1 MSEKLKVEPAQLGG
15 AGEYVLRLG
24 DNARS
29 AVELASAHTK
39 ADSGDFKGLMA
50 LLRGPVDSLA
60 SATQRRQRPV
70 VDALVGTGN
79 ELKQNAWDYQ
89 SQDRSNAVSLGH
101 TTFGGPTGM
110 AVESFPGS
118 ESYGAPTP
126 VDVAAPP
133 HSDVDFRGLIDET
146 MGFVGEVDGKIQS
159 LIGWSPVQSAL
170 EPIAGNWAAL
180 RTIGQTYGKAGTAL
194 GTVGDGLSDVRGRL
208 DPHWDGRA
216 AVAFGDYATD
226 LARGLEW
233 EAATGRLVQQGL
245 ELAADKIE
253 EAVKR
258 VLVLLKDSLAKFV
271 DFHDVSGTIHTVL
284 KLIPGL
290 GTKKT
295 IEQVTLIIQ
304 DIYKT
309 VDFMLTDVKRAVE
322 SVEEF
327 LRFVE
332 DPVGYVGDKSSSA
345 VDEKLAPF
353 KKNIDDARQSA
364 QNTRDFLTVADV
376 DSSRDMPHQRYEA
389 GFGNDPWED
398 AP

>member
-24 DNARS
+24 ENAHS
-29 AVELASAHTK
+29 AVELSSVHAK

-60 SATQRRQRPV
+60 SATQSRQRPV
-70 VDALVGTGN
+70 VEALTGTGN

-89 SQDRSNAVSLGH
+89 AQDRSNATSLGH
-101 TTFGGPTGM
+101 TTFGGSGGM
-110 AVESFPGS
+110 SVESLPGAVS
-118 ESYGAPTP
+118 FGAPTA
-126 VDVAAPP
+126 VDLVAPP
-133 HSDVDFRGLIDET
+133 DNDVDFRGLIDET

-194 GTVGDGLSDVRGRL
+194 GTVGGGLIDVSGRL

-216 AVAFGDYATD
+216 AVAFGDYANH

-233 EAATGRLVQQGL
+233 EAATGRLIQQGL

-253 EAVKR
+253 DAVKR
-258 VLVLLKDSLAKFV
+258 VLVLFKDSLARFV

-284 KLIPGL
+284 KLIPGV
-290 GTKKT
+290 GSAKT
-295 IEQVTLIIQ
+295 IEQVTEVIQ

-309 VDFMLTDVKRAVE
+309 VDFMLTDVKKAVE
-322 SVEEF
+322 AVEEF

-332 DPVGYVGDKSSSA
+332 DPVGYVGDKASSEL
-345 VDEKLAPF
+345 DEKLAPF
-353 KKNIDDARQSA
+353 KERVDDAQQSA

-376 DSSRDMPHQRYEA
+376 SSSRDMPDQRYEA